1 MTDGT
6 RSFVD
11 ESKGKCLQPSHK
23 RPFLSQPTT
32 TTTRISLYKSRMY
45 IKTALKRGFHVQVSR
60 AKAPEGK
67 IGGDLNTIVAFET
80 PELVQARLVHCAR
93 CAPSVREKYFPAAK
107 RCRPAKTGF
116 RQTDDRQHGRGN
128 VLTVSTGEGTF
139 WSNSVPRDVLQHG
152 RGNVLWCYCSL
163 SRAGRFLHSLRTVEM
178 ARGEAQAE

>member
-93 CAPSVREKYFPAAK
+93 CAPSEREKNFPAAK
-107 RCRPAKTGF
+107 RCRPAK
-116 RQTDDRQHGRGN
+116 
-128 VLTVSTGEGTF
+128 EGTF

-152 RGNVLWCYCSL
+152 RGNVLWRYCSL

>member
-67 IGGDLNTIVAFET
+67 IGGDLNTIVAFEA

-93 CAPSVREKYFPAAK
+93 CAQSVREKNFPAAK

-128 VLTVSTGEGTF
+128 VL
-139 WSNSVPRDVLQHG
+139 WR
-152 RGNVLWCYCSL
+152 YCSL

-178 ARGEAQAE
+178 TRGGAQAE